1 MKKELKVMY
10 GYQKSFYKK
19 AFLIEEE
26 GKIILQSYDSYMIT
40 KENNKL
46 IFNDNINL
54 YSMTTLRHVKEWSKQ
69 LGKFELAEL
78 PKRKLIKLL
87 NENNF
92 NKKIRR

>member
-19 AFLIEEE
+19 AFINEEN
-26 GKIILQSYDSYMIT
+26 GKEILQSYDSNMIT

-46 IFNDNINL
+46 IFNNNINL
-54 YSMTTLRHVKEWSKQ
+54 YSVTTLRHVKEWLKQ

-92 NKKIRR
+92 IINL

>member
-26 GKIILQSYDSYMIT
+26 EKIILQSYDSYMII

-54 YSMTTLRHVKEWSKQ
+54 YSMTTLRHIKEYLRQ
-69 LGKFELAEL
+69 IGKIELANL
-78 PKRKLIKLL
+78 AKAKLL
-87 NENNF
+87 KTLEKSNY
-92 NKKIRR
+92 IILY

>member
-10 GYQKSFYKK
+10 GYQESFYKK

-26 GKIILQSYDSYMIT
+26 VKIILQSYDSYMIT

-54 YSMTTLRHVKEWSKQ
+54 YSMTTLRHVKERLKQ

-92 NKKIRR
+92 IINL

>member
-26 GKIILQSYDSYMIT
+26 GKIILHSYDSYMIT

-54 YSMTTLRHVKEWSKQ
+54 YSMTTLRHVKEWLKQ

-92 NKKIRR
+92 IINL

>member
-26 GKIILQSYDSYMIT
+26 GKIILQSYDSNMIT

-46 IFNDNINL
+46 IFNNNINL
-54 YSMTTLRHVKEWSKQ
+54 YSVTTLRHVKEWLKQ
-69 LGKFELAEL
+69 LGKSELAEL

-92 NKKIRR
+92 IINL

>member
-1 MKKELKVMY
+1 MKKELLANYSNV
-10 GYQKSFYKK
+10 KSFYKK

-26 GKIILQSYDSYMIT
+26 GKIILQSYDSNMIV

-46 IFNDNINL
+46 IFNNNINL
-54 YSMTTLRHVKEWSKQ
+54 YSLTTLRHVKEWLKQ
-69 LGKFELAEL
+69 IGKFELANL

-92 NKKIRR
+92 IINL

>member
-26 GKIILQSYDSYMIT
+26 GKIILQSYDSYMII

-54 YSMTTLRHVKEWSKQ
+54 YSMTTLRHIKEYLRQ
-69 LGKFELAEL
+69 IGKIELANL
-78 PKRKLIKLL
+78 AKAKLL
-87 NENNF
+87 KTLEKSNY
-92 NKKIRR
+92 IILY

>member
-26 GKIILQSYDSYMIT
+26 EKIILQSYDSYMIT

-54 YSMTTLRHVKEWSKQ
+54 YSMTTLRHIREYLRQ
-69 LGKFELAEL
+69 IGKIELANL
-78 PKRKLIKLL
+78 AKAKLIKLL

-92 NKKIRR
+92 IINL

>member
-26 GKIILQSYDSYMIT
+26 EKIILQSYDSYMIT

-54 YSMTTLRHVKEWSKQ
+54 YSMTTLRHVKEWLKQ

-92 NKKIRR
+92 IINL

>member
-10 GYQKSFYKK
+10 GQQKSFYKK
-19 AFLIEEE
+19 AFINEEE
-26 GKIILQSYDSYMIT
+26 GKEILQSYDSYMIT

-46 IFNDNINL
+46 IFNDNIDL
-54 YSMTTLRHVKEWSKQ
+54 YSLTTLRHVKEWLKQ

-92 NKKIRR
+92 IINL

>member
-26 GKIILQSYDSYMIT
+26 GKIILQSYDSNMIT

-46 IFNDNINL
+46 IFNNNINL
-54 YSMTTLRHVKEWSKQ
+54 YSVTTLRHVKEWLKQ

-92 NKKIRR
+92 IINL

>member
-26 GKIILQSYDSYMIT
+26 EKIILQSYDSYMIT

-54 YSMTTLRHVKEWSKQ
+54 YSMTTLRHIKEWLKQ

-92 NKKIRR
+92 IINL

>member
-1 MKKELKVMY
+1 MKKELLANYSNV
-10 GYQKSFYKK
+10 KSFYKK
-19 AFLIEEE
+19 AFINEEN
-26 GKIILQSYDSYMIT
+26 GKDILQSYDSYMIT

-54 YSMTTLRHVKEWSKQ
+54 YSLTTLRHVKEWLKQ
-69 LGKFELAEL
+69 LGKIELAEL

-92 NKKIRR
+92 IINL